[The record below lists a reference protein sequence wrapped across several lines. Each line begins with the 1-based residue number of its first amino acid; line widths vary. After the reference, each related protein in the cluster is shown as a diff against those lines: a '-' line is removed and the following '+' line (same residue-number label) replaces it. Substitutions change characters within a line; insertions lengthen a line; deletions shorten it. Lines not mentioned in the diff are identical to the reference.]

1 MSTSILR
8 FFLFKTCEVNM
19 SVCEHLHIAF
29 GYSPFAHF
37 RSTCTLFVPTKF
49 GMSVDLLL
57 SLGTAK
63 ILSRYL
69 VTNFFLG
76 GGGRGGGWGEGA
88 NKVYYGRCKNGK
100 FPS

>member
-8 FFLFKTCEVNM
+8 FFLFKTREVNM
-19 SVCEHLHIAF
+19 SVCDICILPLGIRPLHI
-29 GYSPFAHF
+29 SH
-37 RSTCTLFVPTKF
+37 STCTLFVPTKF

-69 VTNFFLG
+69 VTNFW
-76 GGGRGGGWGEGA
+76 GGRGGGWGEGA

>member
-8 FFLFKTCEVNM
+8 FFLFKTREVNM
-19 SVCEHLHIAF
+19 SVCDICILPLGIRPLHI
-29 GYSPFAHF
+29 SH
-37 RSTCTLFVPTKF
+37 STCTLFVPTKF

-69 VTNFFLG
+69 VTNFW
-76 GGGRGGGWGEGA
+76 GGRGGGGGGA
-88 NKVYYGRCKNGK
+88 GWRVGGGGK
-100 FPS
+100 QGVLWEM

>member
-8 FFLFKTCEVNM
+8 FFLFKTREVNM
-19 SVCEHLHIAF
+19 SVCDICILPLGIRPLHI
-29 GYSPFAHF
+29 SH
-37 RSTCTLFVPTKF
+37 STCTLFVPTKF

-69 VTNFFLG
+69 VTNFW
-76 GGGRGGGWGEGA
+76 GGRGGGGGA
-88 NKVYYGRCKNGK
+88 GWRVGGGGK
-100 FPS
+100 QGVLWEM